1 MGTEDKSGA
10 PHGEEVLPQGEETL
24 TDEAEEIHPELG
36 SASGGVG
43 SDEVLRVVE
52 KAMQDHL
59 EWLQRFHRSLICKS
73 TPPRDV
79 ASDQARFLCSFG
91 AWVDLHRKD
100 DLVQQPA
107 FRTLISIHDEMH
119 DDVAFL
125 VTKAKQEKPITEE
138 IYNLLS
144 EKVVAF
150 YSMGRRILAAFQS
163 ARSDLDPLTGLY
175 NRQIMLAEITR
186 ERERSLRSNEPCCI
200 VLADLDF
207 FKKINDTY
215 GHAAGDQVLQACAM
229 QFLKSLRPYDMV
241 FRYGGEEF
249 LFCLPN
255 ADTKTAQLIMDRLR
269 ETIAG
274 APIKITGGGKD
285 GNGFELP
292 VTVSFGIAPI
302 NGDISLKENMEQADK
317 ALYMAK
323 EQGRNKVSLWQ
334 EGAEEKTK
342 KRSDDTPS

>member
-1 MGTEDKSGA
+1 MGPEDKSGA
-10 PHGEEVLPQGEETL
+10 PQGEDVL
-24 TDEAEEIHPELG
+24 TDEGEHIHTELG
-36 SASGGVG
+36 SASIGAG

-73 TPPRDV
+73 AAPRDV

-125 VTKAKQEKPITEE
+125 SAKAQQKTAITEE

-175 NRQIMLAEITR
+175 NRQVMLAEITR
-186 ERERSLRSNEPCCI
+186 ERERSLRTNEPCCI
-200 VLADLDF
+200 VLADLDY

-255 ADTKTAQLIMDRLR
+255 ADTKTAEVIIDRLR
-269 ETIAG
+269 ESIAG
-274 APIKITGGGKD
+274 APVKIAGGGED
-285 GNGFELP
+285 GDGLELP
-292 VTVSFGIAPI
+292 VTVSFGIAPV
-302 NGDISLKENMEQADK
+302 NESISLKENMEQADQ
-317 ALYMAK
+317 ALYRAK

-334 EGAEEKTK
+334 GAAEEKSK
-342 KRSDDTPS
+342 KPGDDAPS

>member
-1 MGTEDKSGA
+1 MGTQEESGA
-10 PHGEEVLPQGEETL
+10 PQGKDDM
-24 TDEAEEIHPELG
+24 TDEAKDVHTELG
-36 SASGGVG
+36 PMGAGVG

-73 TPPRDV
+73 AAPRDV

-125 VTKAKQEKPITEE
+125 SAKAQQKTAITEE

-150 YSMGRRILAAFQS
+150 YSMGRRILSAFQS

-175 NRQIMLAEITR
+175 NRQVMLAEITR
-186 ERERSLRSNEPCCI
+186 ERERSLRTDEPCCI

-207 FKKINDTY
+207 FKKINDTH

-255 ADTKTAQLIMDRLR
+255 ADTKTAQTIMDRLR

-274 APIKITGGGKD
+274 APVKISGGGKTGD
-285 GNGFELP
+285 AFDLS
-292 VTVSFGIAPI
+292 VTVSFGIAPV
-302 NGDISLKENMEQADK
+302 NGNISLKENMEQADQ
-317 ALYMAK
+317 ALYRAK
-323 EQGRNKVSLWQ
+323 EQGRNQVSLWQ
-334 EGAEEKTK
+334 GAAEAEEMPG
-342 KRSDDTPS
+342 KRGDAPS